1 VSVESPEFTPSVDYT
16 TPTEGLGIVDEL
28 YNVAQDLRAGEVNNL
43 VDSAKA
49 IYEEAA
55 GLAVDPIGGLVGM
68 GVEWILQRIDPLKTW
83 VNQLTGDSAQV
94 YGMSSSSDPPPSP
107 SATPSHSTPAPHQ

>member
-1 VSVESPEFTPSVDYT
+1 MSVESPEFTPSIDNT

-49 IYEEAA
+49 IYEEVA
-55 GLAVDPIGGLVGM
+55 
-68 GVEWILQRIDPLKTW
+68 
-83 VNQLTGDSAQV
+83 
-94 YGMSSSSDPPPSP
+94 SSVWASSGSCSTSIPSRP
-107 SATPSHSTPAPHQ
+107 G